1 MPKAKRGQW
10 SNDHFPPGMK
20 AVLMIVN
27 RQVKIIEYPPEGNE
41 VFPRIVYTINP
52 LSNGGVAL
60 TSLTEE
66 ELDAWVKIFN
76 MAVDM
81 ARPIVQQLDA
91 EAEAARLRNDTRY
104 RRLWRAKPQFIDL
117 TKENHHD
124 NGSKNQGIPSR
135 PGVEGNVGE
144 HAEGVPS
151 RLDGSDDVP
160 VQSDGGVV

>member
-66 ELDAWVKIFN
+66 ELDAQDN
-76 MAVDM
+76 M
-81 ARPIVQQLDA
+81 
-91 EAEAARLRNDTRY
+91 
-104 RRLWRAKPQFIDL
+104 PQ
-117 TKENHHD
+117 
-124 NGSKNQGIPSR
+124 
-135 PGVEGNVGE
+135 
-144 HAEGVPS
+144 A
-151 RLDGSDDVP
+151 DDVP
-160 VQSDGGVV
+160 NLRPLARIPGVSGNLQATDPGEIIAPSDSRGNCRCRGHDR

>member
-1 MPKAKRGQW
+1 MPKANRGRW
-10 SNDHFPPGMK
+10 DNDHFAPGVK

-27 RQVKIIEYPPEGNE
+27 RQVKIIEYPPEDGE
-41 VFPRIVYTINP
+41 TVPRIVYTINP
-52 LSNGGVAL
+52 LGSGGVAL

-66 ELDAWVKIFN
+66 ELDAWIRIFH

-91 EAEAARLRNDTRY
+91 EAEEARLRNDTRY

-117 TKENHHD
+117 TKESHRD
-124 NGSKNQGIPSR
+124 NTTKSQRLPSR

-144 HAEGVPS
+144 HPASVQSGP
-151 RLDGSDDVP
+151 DGSSDIP
-160 VQSDGGVV
+160 VQPGGRDV